1 MAKMKV
7 TYALDEA
14 VVRAAR
20 MHAARKDL
28 RDSEV
33 VEVALREYLGLTLLE
48 ELRAVAAA
56 QPPIS
61 LEEVVAE
68 QHAARAETGRAG
80 RP

>member
-1 MAKMKV
+1 MKV
-7 TYALDEA
+7 TYALDET

-20 MHAARKDL
+20 VHAARKDL

-33 VEVALREYLGLTLLE
+33 VEVALRDYLGLTLLE
-48 ELRAVAAA
+48 ELRAIAAA

-61 LEEVVAE
+61 LEEVVDE
-68 QHAARAETGRAG
+68 QHAARAEAERAG

>member
-7 TYALDEA
+7 TYALDET

-20 MHAARKDL
+20 VHAARKDL

-33 VEVALREYLGLTLLE
+33 VEVALRDYLGLTLFE

-56 QPPIS
+56 RPPVS
-61 LEEVVAE
+61 LEEVVGE
-68 QHAARAETGRAG
+68 QHAARAEAERAG

>member
-1 MAKMKV
+1 MAKVKV
-7 TYALDEA
+7 TYALDET

-61 LEEVVAE
+61 LEAVVAE
-68 QHAARAETGRAG
+68 QHAARAEAGRAG